1 MSLGYIT
8 KKEFI
13 NTFQINRKTFEM
25 WVKDKKL
32 PIKRIGYKT
41 YIQKNEL
48 EEWLKEFSIN
58 EPSLLDLKSIFN

>member
-8 KKEFI
+8 KKEFLKEFKI
-13 NTFQINRKTFEM
+13 ERHTFEK
-25 WVKDKKL
+25 WVSEKGL
-32 PIKRIGYKT
+32 PVKRIGYKT